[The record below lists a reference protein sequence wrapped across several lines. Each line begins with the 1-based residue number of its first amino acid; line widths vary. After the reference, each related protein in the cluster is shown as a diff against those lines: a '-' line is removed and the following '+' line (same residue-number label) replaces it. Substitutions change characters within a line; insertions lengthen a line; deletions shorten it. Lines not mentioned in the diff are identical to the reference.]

1 MMLRYSLDHASMA
14 DNIEKAVGKVLDKG
28 LRTPDIM
35 AVGCREVGTVEMGEA
50 VLNELSA

>member
-1 MMLRYSLDHASMA
+1 MA
-14 DNIEKAVGKVLDKG
+14 DNIEQAVGRVLDKG

-35 AVGCREVGTVEMGEA
+35 AAGCREIGTVEMGEA